1 MKPLQNRTVAVTGI
15 GVVAPGGV
23 GVDEFWRSLFAPAV
37 DGAVRR
43 VDEERLNARR
53 LMTHKAAKNADINV
67 HFAVV
72 AADEAL
78 RDAGLLA
85 DAPHDGPAE
94 SDVQPLAPA
103 VDLDRAAVSMGTGI
117 GGIQTFAV
125 QADVL
130 RDRGERLVSPH
141 TVPMVMPN
149 AAAGALSIRFGMR
162 GAAST
167 VTTACAAGTDAIA
180 SGARLIAQG
189 TADVVLAGGTDSS
202 LTPVC
207 LAGFANMRALSK
219 SGISRPFDRDRDGL
233 AASEGCGMLV
243 LEPLDDAVARG
254 AHIYMTIEGAAST
267 ADAYH
272 VTAPAPNGRGAER
285 TMRLALDDAGLS
297 PEDITHINAHG
308 TSTGLND
315 AAESE
320 AVARLFGD
328 WRPVLTSI
336 KGVTG
341 HSFGAAGAIEA
352 VAVALTIANHTIP
365 PTAGLVNQDEAI
377 TLDIA
382 QDARPWVP
390 GPVLSNS
397 FGFGGHN
404 GSLVFVPAPA
414 PVSSPAPVA

>member
-1 MKPLQNRTVAVTGI
+1 MKPLLNRTVAVTGI
-15 GVVAPGGV
+15 GVVTPGGV
-23 GVDEFWRSLFAPAV
+23 GVDAFWRSLFEPGS
-37 DGAVRR
+37 DEAVRR
-43 VDEERLNARR
+43 VDEEALNVRR
-53 LMTHKAAKNADINV
+53 VMTHKAAKNSDINV

-85 DAPHDGPAE
+85 DARGEGPAE
-94 SDVQPLAPA
+94 SDEQSLVEA

-117 GGIQTFAV
+117 GGIQTFAA

-162 GAAST
+162 GTATT

-180 SGARLIAQG
+180 NGARLVAQG
-189 TADVVLAGGTDSS
+189 LADVVLAGGTDSS

-207 LAGFANMRALSK
+207 IAGFGNMRALSK

-243 LEPLDDAVARG
+243 LEPLDEALARG
-254 AHIYMTIEGAAST
+254 AHVYMTIEGAAST

-272 VTAPAPNGRGAER
+272 VTAPAPEGRGAER
-285 TMRLALDDAGLS
+285 TMRLALDDAGLK

-315 AAESE
+315 AAESQ
-320 AVARLFGD
+320 AVSRVFGAS
-328 WRPVLTSI
+328 RPVLTSI

-352 VAVALTIANHTIP
+352 VAVALTIANATVP

-377 TLDIA
+377 DLDIA
-382 QDARPWVP
+382 TDARPWQP

-404 GSLVFVPAPA
+404 GSLVFVPAA
-414 PVSSPAPVA
+414 V

>member
-1 MKPLQNRTVAVTGI
+1 MKPLLNRTVAVTGI
-15 GVVAPGGV
+15 GVVTPAGV
-23 GVDEFWRSLFAPAV
+23 GVDAFWQSLFEPGS
-37 DGAVRR
+37 DEAVRR
-43 VDEERLNARR
+43 VDEEALNVRR
-53 LMTHKAAKNADINV
+53 VMTHKAAKNSDVNV

-85 DAPHDGPAE
+85 GARGEGPAE
-94 SDVQPLAPA
+94 SDEQTLVDT

-117 GGIQTFAV
+117 GGIQTFAA

-162 GAAST
+162 GTATT

-180 SGARLIAQG
+180 NGARLVAQG
-189 TADVVLAGGTDSS
+189 LADVVLAGGTDSS

-207 LAGFANMRALSK
+207 IAGFGNMRALSK

-233 AASEGCGMLV
+233 AASEGSGMLV
-243 LEPLDDAVARG
+243 LEPLDQALARG
-254 AHIYMTIEGAAST
+254 AHVYMTIEGAAST

-272 VTAPAPNGRGAER
+272 VTAPAPEGRGAER
-285 TMRLALDDAGLS
+285 TMRLALDDAGLK

-315 AAESE
+315 AAESQ
-320 AVARLFGD
+320 AVSRLFGSS
-328 WRPVLTSI
+328 RPVITSI

-352 VAVALTIANHTIP
+352 VAVALTIANSTVP

-377 TLDIA
+377 DLDIPTE
-382 QDARPWVP
+382 ARPWQP

-404 GSLVFVPAPA
+404 GSLVFVPA
-414 PVSSPAPVA
+414 SS